1 MPVFYEATITHCL
14 TIEEI
19 LDCMRTLLFTQA
31 RPKKGLK
38 HELCFNIFFSF
49 GKYLK
54 ANKFNGHQ
62 CFGDPSSSRPPT
74 LSCDIVFSTLT
85 CGVTSVVTVTKYQGF
100 SFSRGWLL
108 PF

>member
-1 MPVFYEATITHCL
+1 MSPKLSDSQFILRLWTHACVSYEAAITHCL
-14 TIEEI
+14 RIEEI

-31 RPKKGLK
+31 KPKKGVK

-62 CFGDPSSSRPPT
+62 CFGDPV
-74 LSCDIVFSTLT
+74 L
-85 CGVTSVVTVTKYQGF
+85 QH
-100 SFSRGWLL
+100 
-108 PF
+108 